1 MYPASPKL
9 GLAHLGAST
18 FFASAHPSESCGS
31 NGLPLTPNSIR
42 IYGQAKALQLVKHP
56 HLCSYVDIHRGKHER
71 IMVIQEY
78 YLLNLRRAAQKYP
91 EIRSPRGLARVAHQ
105 MVQGLV
111 YLNNFGTVACTVS
124 PENILVD
131 PRGQAKLYNYGLY
144 YMTEAATAV
153 SFPLGT
159 VQYTAPEVLLLQGG
173 AQEGGVGGVGGA
185 TVTGNPAWDVWSL
198 GMVLAEILLGVT
210 FFSGCGDMEELVSE
224 VLSLALTASP
234 LQHLAESHNACP
246 KLESIP
252 SDLRDFINLCLTVD
266 PARRPVPRGLLSH
279 RLFHPL
285 PLSASLAPVHPHF
298 PVIDPSLCLVD
309 FAHFKAKFGMEESA
323 GPLLADYPLQPESDS
338 TSSISSHDSDDGSML
353 RLKRD
358 QLGERSMREVYHLWQ
373 LAGGNVEQE
382 LKKQKLIKIKP
393 TILTLPS
400 VMVVEGEVFGGDIN
414 RSQQLEATTV
424 VLPLHTLRSRLAHIP
439 PEKYYPLITQGECGT
454 DDLETSQLP
463 LVIRERDAEYQ
474 LHRLLTFQRLL
485 QAYPY
490 KADSVLREARKDTPP
505 FYQALVW
512 ASLLGVDGAVGQT
525 YQQIDKETPTPTD
538 RQIEVD
544 IPRCHQY
551 DELLSSPQ
559 GHAKFAR
566 VLKAWV
572 VSHPR
577 LVYWQGLDSLCAP
590 FLYLNFNNE
599 ALAYACLSRFIN
611 KYLHKFFLRD
621 NSAVIQEYLAKFSH
635 MIAFHDPRLFNHLDT
650 IGFIPEL
657 YAIPWFLTMYTH
669 VFPLQKIFLLWD
681 TLLLGEASLPLCV
694 GVALLRQL
702 KDRLLQFGF
711 NECILLF
718 SDMPDIDMERVVR
731 ESKQVFCSTPPSV
744 TFRQHDHP
752 RPDPGKDSPSHSIP
766 QASQDLVMD
775 AVSLPEL
782 KREKCP
788 RVCGAD
794 LLELLAHR
802 RSRSGRLKVLVV
814 DVRPPDEFARGTLAD
829 AINMP
834 AESCL
839 SPDGSLL
846 PGPQNETLNSY
857 RGKIIAVI
865 GSRIG
870 WDQVVKFA
878 EAILLQEFPHVCTLH
893 KGIEVFRATGALVV
907 PS

>member
-1 MYPASPKL
+1 MYPASPRL
-9 GLAHLGAST
+9 GQAHLGAST

-42 IYGQAKALQLVKHP
+42 IYGQARALQLINHP

-78 YLLNLRRAAQKYP
+78 YLLNLRVAAQKYP
-91 EIRSPRGLARVAHQ
+91 EMRSPQGLARLAHQ
-105 MVQGLV
+105 VVQGLV
-111 YLNNFGTVACTVS
+111 YLNNFGTVACTLS
-124 PENILVD
+124 PENILID

-144 YMTEAATAV
+144 YMTEAGTSV

-159 VQYTAPEVLLLQGG
+159 VQYTAPEVLLMQAGS
-173 AQEGGVGGVGGA
+173 QEGGGAVTGA
-185 TVTGNPAWDVWSL
+185 TVTGNPVWDVWSL
-198 GMVLAEILLGVT
+198 GMVLAEILLGCT
-210 FFSGCGDMEELVSE
+210 FFSGCKDMEELVGE
-224 VLSLALTASP
+224 VLSLALSPNP
-234 LQHLAESHNACP
+234 LQHLARSHNACHN
-246 KLESIP
+246 LEGLP
-252 SDLRDFINLCLTVD
+252 GELKDFVSLCLTVG
-266 PARRPVPRGLLSH
+266 PSERPIPRSLLSH
-279 RLFHPL
+279 RLLQPFV
-285 PLSASLAPVHPHF
+285 LSASLVPVHPHF
-298 PVIDPSLCLVD
+298 PVVDPSLCLID
-309 FAHFKAKFGMEESA
+309 FAHFKAKFGMMENS
-323 GPLLADYPLQPESDS
+323 GPTLTDYPLHAETEVSLEFPKDS
-338 TSSISSHDSDDGSML
+338 TKP

-358 QLGERSMREVYHLWQ
+358 QLSERSMREVYHLWQ

-393 TILTLPS
+393 SILTLPS
-400 VMVVEGEVFGGDIN
+400 MMVVEGEVFGGDVS
-414 RSQQLEATTV
+414 RSQQLEATTI

-439 PEKYYPLITQGECGT
+439 PEKYYPLITQGESGT
-454 DDLETSQLP
+454 DELETSKLP
-463 LVIRERDAEYQ
+463 LVIRERDVEYQ
-474 LHRLLTFQRLL
+474 LHRLLSFQRLL
-485 QAYPY
+485 QAYPH
-490 KADSVLREARKDTPP
+490 KADSILKEARKDTPP
-505 FYQALVW
+505 FYRALVW
-512 ASLLGVDGAVGQT
+512 AALLNVDGAVAHT

-559 GHAKFAR
+559 GHAKFTR

-572 VSHPR
+572 VSHPH

-599 ALAYACLSRFIN
+599 ALAYSCLSRFIE

-621 NSAVIQEYLAKFSH
+621 NSAIIQEYLAKFSH
-635 MIAFHDPRLFNHLDT
+635 MIAFHDPHLFNHLDN

-731 ESKQVFCSTPPSV
+731 ESVQVFCSTPRSV
-744 TFRQHDHP
+744 TFRQHECP
-752 RPDPGKDSPSHSIP
+752 RPDPS
-766 QASQDLVMD
+766 QASPAHNAVQASQQDLVMD
-775 AVSLPEL
+775 GVSLPEL

-794 LLELLAHR
+794 LLELLAHK
-802 RSRSGRLKVLVV
+802 RSHSGRAKVLVV
-814 DVRPPDEFARGTLAD
+814 DVRSPEEFARGTLTD

-834 AESCL
+834 ADTSL
-839 SPDGSLL
+839 GPDGTLL
-846 PGPQNETLNSY
+846 MGPQTEVLTSY

-865 GSRIG
+865 GSRNG

-878 EAILLQEFPHVCTLH
+878 EAILVQEFPRVCTLH
-893 KGIEVFRATGALVV
+893 KGVEVFRASGALVV